1 MFDFRNN
8 LLVQFSVVS
17 FVIMVILAL
26 VSSFVLIEMLNRNID
41 LLAEH
46 SEAISAGR
54 TIEPSDPIS
63 IRSLSNQVS
72 NLKWVTLG
80 AIGGSFVYLYA
91 TLVYLVW
98 EGWRTIVRQRVDLEV
113 ANEELESRVAAR
125 VEDLRNAL
133 DQGRCRVDAFRSAA
147 GRLALEED
155 SERGLQELV
164 DVTRDLVDAR
174 YGALA
179 LMGLDGS
186 TGRIVT
192 PGFHSMRTLSP
203 WTLSRR

>member
-17 FVIMVILAL
+17 GVIMVILAL

-41 LLAEH
+41 LLIEH

-54 TIEPSDPIS
+54 TIDPSDPIS

-91 TLVYLVW
+91 TLGVCP
-98 EGWRTIVRQRVDLEV
+98 
-113 ANEELESRVAAR
+113 
-125 VEDLRNAL
+125 RNNVL
-133 DQGRCRVDAFRSAA
+133 SD
-147 GRLALEED
+147 
-155 SERGLQELV
+155 
-164 DVTRDLVDAR
+164 
-174 YGALA
+174 
-179 LMGLDGS
+179 
-186 TGRIVT
+186 
-192 PGFHSMRTLSP
+192 MRH
-203 WTLSRR
+203 